1 MSIDALRFP
10 KRRVRSV
17 STDPAVAIAHKHMRR
32 DLIEFAANLA
42 SLAVVLGSLVKQ
54 RRLKRKP
61 MSVKTIAVI
70 VAMEAEAAPLI
81 EHLGLKKQEKSPF
94 TGPLPAVVFSG
105 AVGDATVHVC
115 TNGPARG
122 FGVDSV
128 GTVPAALTAYQ
139 ACEALKPDLL
149 VNAGT
154 AGGFKAKGGVVGD
167 VYLATAF
174 KNHDRR
180 IQIPGFDVYGVG
192 ATDAAACPNLRAAMG
207 FKTGV
212 VSTGNS
218 LDCPDVDRD
227 ALAANDASVKEME
240 AAGIA
245 HVAVMFD
252 TPFIAVKAITDIVD
266 GDKPTHDEFL
276 QNLGAAAKALQGAVP
291 KVLEFVA
298 GKKLAEL

>member
-1 MSIDALRFP
+1 M
-10 KRRVRSV
+10 
-17 STDPAVAIAHKHMRR
+17 
-32 DLIEFAANLA
+32 
-42 SLAVVLGSLVKQ
+42 
-54 RRLKRKP
+54 
-61 MSVKTIAVI
+61 
-70 VAMEAEAAPLI
+70 
-81 EHLGLKKQEKSPF
+81 
-94 TGPLPAVVFSG
+94 
-105 AVGDATVHVC
+105 
-115 TNGPARG
+115 
-122 FGVDSV
+122 
-128 GTVPAALTAYQ
+128 
-139 ACEALKPDLL
+139 
-149 VNAGT
+149 NAGT
-154 AGGFKAKGGVVGD
+154 AGGFKAKDGAVGD

-192 ATDAAACPNLRAAMG
+192 AADAAPCPNLRAATG
-207 FKTGV
+207 FKAGV

-227 ALAANDASVKEME
+227 ALTANDASVKEME

-245 HVAVMFD
+245 HVATMFG

>member
-1 MSIDALRFP
+1 
-10 KRRVRSV
+10 
-17 STDPAVAIAHKHMRR
+17 MRR

-42 SLAVVLGSLVKQ
+42 SLAVVLGSLIKQ

-61 MSVKTIAVI
+61 MSVKTVAVI

-81 EHLGLKKQEKSPF
+81 ERLGLKKQEKSPF
-94 TGPLPAVVFSG
+94 AGPLPAVVFSG

-115 TNGPARG
+115 TNGPAQG

-139 ACEALKPDLL
+139 ACETLKPDLL

-154 AGGFKAKGGVVGD
+154 AGGFKAKGGAVGD

-192 ATDAAACPNLRAAMG
+192 AADAAACPNLRAHTG
-207 FKTGV
+207 FKAGV

-240 AAGIA
+240 AAGHRARRHDVRHAVHRRQGHHGHRRRGQA
-245 HVAVMFD
+245 HARRVPAE
-252 TPFIAVKAITDIVD
+252 PRRRR
-266 GDKPTHDEFL
+266 
-276 QNLGAAAKALQGAVP
+276 QGAAGSRAQGARVRRREKNRRP
-291 KVLEFVA
+291 VMIVVDDRDRPESRVVSIGAIVYLCW
-298 GKKLAEL
+298 